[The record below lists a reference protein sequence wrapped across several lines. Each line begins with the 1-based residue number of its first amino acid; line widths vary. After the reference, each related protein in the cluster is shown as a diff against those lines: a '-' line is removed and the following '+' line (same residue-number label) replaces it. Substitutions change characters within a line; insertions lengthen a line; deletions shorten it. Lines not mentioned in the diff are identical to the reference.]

1 MKPKPIPDGFH
12 TVTPYLMVEQAGEFL
27 EFIKKAFGA
36 IVTEG
41 VRRPD
46 GRIGHAQAKIG
57 DSMIMLA
64 EANAMWKAQPAS
76 IYLYVENPEEVY
88 RRAVAAG
95 ATSIMEPTDMFY
107 GDRHG
112 GVKDAWGITWWI
124 ATHIKDVPPDELQ
137 RLADE
142 MMKKRGAS

>member
-1 MKPKPIPDGFH
+1 
-12 TVTPYLMVEQAGEFL
+12 MVEQAGEFL
-27 EFIKKAFGA
+27 QFLEEAFGA
-36 IVTEG
+36 IITEG

-57 DSMIMLA
+57 NSMIMLA

-76 IYLYVENPEEVY
+76 LYLYVENADEVY

-95 ATSIMEPTDMFY
+95 ATSIMEPADMFY

-124 ATHIKDVPPDELQ
+124 ATHIKDVPADELQ

-142 MMKKRGAS
+142 MMKKRAAS

>member
-76 IYLYVENPEEVY
+76 IYLHVENPDEVY